1 MNRGMRANAF
11 RALPVALAVV
21 LAAPGCA
28 RFRKPRV
35 PAPPAMAEE
44 VGADSPE
51 AALPAGIAGA
61 TNELDRLIL
70 DEEQVLSLQTEM
82 LVDQHQGEPGTGV
95 RHVTRF
101 TQWLDK
107 HHENLY
113 RRMDNAVRW
122 IDTKWLPKDMPYNH
136 ELSTFKLSLRTQ
148 IGGKSTE
155 KDFDIKVRFR
165 ADMTLPGLE
174 RKLRL
179 FVDNIGREELPGAD
193 PLDQTDNDTRIGARA
208 VLKSIENIQFDV
220 GGGVRLRSSGP
231 VAFGELNWSGK
242 TDWMGGVLR
251 LHPRGYYYSNDGF
264 GQQTELSWRRPTS
277 GREILELRLVE
288 KATEK
293 TEGMEFE
300 QTLRYCWPR
309 SGRGRGWVAQ
319 ASLFPH
325 YKDSQWY
332 WSDALVN
339 VTWRDAMYRKWIYYT
354 LTPQLQFPEDSDYE
368 ARPSLRISGW
378 KFCSAERPEI

>member
-1 MNRGMRANAF
+1 MGFA
-11 RALPVALAVV
+11 PAVGNFAQ
-21 LAAPGCA
+21 L
-28 RFRKPRV
+28 F
-35 PAPPAMAEE
+35 
-44 VGADSPE
+44 
-51 AALPAGIAGA
+51 I
-61 TNELDRLIL
+61 
-70 DEEQVLSLQTEM
+70 LSLWVQQRQQDSAGPCKA
-82 LVDQHQGEPGTGV
+82 VNA
-95 RHVTRF
+95 F
-101 TQWLDK
+101 TQWLDRS
-107 HHENLY
+107 HESLY

-122 IDTKWLPKDMPYNH
+122 IDTKWLPKDMPYRY
-136 ELSTFKLSLRTQ
+136 ELSTFKLTIKTRV
-148 IGGKSTE
+148 GGRESE
-155 KDFDIKVRFR
+155 EDFELKVRFR
-165 ADMTLPGLE
+165 ADMALPGLE
-174 RKLRL
+174 RRLRL
-179 FVDNIGREELPGAD
+179 FVDNIGRDELPGAD
-193 PLDQTDNDTRIGARA
+193 PLDQTDSDTRIGARA

-300 QTLRYCWPR
+300 QTIRYCWPR

-339 VTWRDAMYRKWIYYT
+339 LTWRDALYRKWIYYT

-368 ARPSLRISGW
+368 ARPSLRIGV
-378 KFCSAERPEI
+378 EILFGGKTGDLM